1 MVAVSSKELLTYYLI
16 TLQLGETVQSGLP
29 KRSASTASTES
40 INIRHQRQ
48 QSQDHQLHDL
58 QQEPSEGKDV
68 PKGEPRPPKSEWV
81 VYIKELQRAHED
93 DVAWARAKPSIYQIP
108 SYLKDAEKDAY
119 VPQIVSLGPYHHG
132 DKRLSQMEQHKW
144 RCLRHILERTNHRMD
159 YYLGSVKA
167 VEERART
174 CYDEKFPSMSSEE
187 FVKMMV
193 LDGCFVIE
201 LFQGVKGGFK
211 ALGYPRD
218 DPVFSSM
225 GGLMH
230 RIQQDM
236 IMLENQIPL
245 FILDRLLGLQ
255 HGNPNQKGLVAKRAV
270 RFFEPLMQTDEHSRT
285 RLKYDPLFYEG
296 GLHCLEVYRRS
307 LLRLG
312 TMPEARTWTK
322 RGSRRRQQHIRSV
335 VELRE
340 AGINFKQ
347 RKTDRFWDIK
357 FKCGTLRIPRLRIH
371 SGTRSLFLNLI
382 AFEQSHF
389 DCSNAISSYVT
400 FMDNLINS
408 PEDVGYLHY
417 CGIIEHWL
425 GSDAEVADLFNRLCQ
440 EVAFNIND
448 SYLSELSADL
458 NKYYS
463 LKWNNWRASLKH
475 NYFNN
480 PWTIISVM
488 AAFVLLVLT
497 FTQTFYGVYGYYKP
511 GF

>member
-68 PKGEPRPPKSEWV
+68 PKGEPRPPDSEWV
-81 VYIKELQRAHED
+81 VYTKELQRARED

-132 DKRLSQMEQHKW
+132 DKCLSQMEQHKW
-144 RCLRHILERTNHRMD
+144 RCLHHILERTNHRMD

-167 VEERART
+167 RRVL
-174 CYDEKFPSMSSEE
+174 
-187 FVKMMV
+187 V
-193 LDGCFVIE
+193 LDRCFVIE
-201 LFQGVKGGFK
+201 LFQGVKGGFT
-211 ALGYPRD
+211 ALGYPRN

-225 GGLMH
+225 GGSMH
-230 RIQQDM
+230 RIRQNM
-236 IMLENQIPL
+236 IILENQIPF

-255 HGNPNQKGLVAKRAV
+255 HGNANQKGLVAKRAV

-285 RLKYDPLFYEG
+285 MLKYDPLFYEG

-322 RGSRRRQQHIRSV
+322 RGSRRRQQHVRSV

-340 AGINFKQ
+340 AGIDFKQ

-357 FKCGTLRIPRLRIH
+357 FN
-371 SGTRSLFLNLI
+371 GTRLLFLNLI
-382 AFEQSHF
+382 AFEQSRF

-417 CGIIEHWL
+417 CRIIEHWL
-425 GSDAEVADLFNRLCQ
+425 GSDAEVADLFNQLCQ

-448 SYLSELSADL
+448 SYLFELSVDL
-458 NKYYS
+458 NIYYS

-497 FTQTFYGVYGYYKP
+497 FTQTYYGVYGYYRP
-511 GF
+511 SF